1 MLVVVRAVEK
11 RLFFKKGDVK
21 RLLWRW
27 LLSERKVQ
35 ECAGKLRGRKEGG
48 SWKHM
53 SEARGGR
60 MSFKRGVQQGH
71 SSSVV
76 AIPQLYV
83 ACRWA
88 FFFSFLFL
96 PIEACVFSFLSF
108 HQYQLLSWYCWCEC
122 TNSQPCKRKR
132 GKTKNKKKDHWSF
145 FLCEWQWGNVKHKA
159 RLDKS
164 VLCFAVVDR

>member
-76 AIPQLYV
+76 PIPQLYV

-88 FFFSFLFL
+88 FFFLFFFSQLKLVSFLFS
-96 PIEACVFSFLSF
+96 IFIS
-108 HQYQLLSWYCWCEC
+108 
-122 TNSQPCKRKR
+122 TNCCRDIVDVNVQTRSRAKERGEKRKTKR
-132 GKTKNKKKDHWSF
+132 KTIEVF
-145 FLCEWQWGNVKHKA
+145 FFCEWQWGNVKHKA